1 MLLLFMATS
10 AVADDASLKDSEKRL
25 IEILDTYEQTCVQT
39 GLRTN
44 LANLFKPNTGDSAK
58 ACDPQNLENQITS
71 VLSDTNDKT
80 KSDSNYRQW
89 YDESI
94 SRLKSIV
101 NGHNS
106 YSSSSLHKD
115 IEKQFLNSSVING
128 LERDTE
134 AKISTVRGF
143 RTLHGN

>member
-1 MLLLFMATS
+1 MATS
-10 AVADDASLKDSEKRL
+10 AVADDGSLKDSEKRL
-25 IEILDTYEQTCVQT
+25 IEILDAYEQTCVQT

-44 LANLFKPNTGDSAK
+44 LANLFKPNTSDSAK
-58 ACDPQNLENQITS
+58 ACDPIDLENQVTS

-80 KSDSNYRQW
+80 KSDFNYRQW

-101 NGHNS
+101 NGYNS

-115 IEKQFLNSSVING
+115 IEKQFLNSRVING
-128 LERDTE
+128 LEKDTE